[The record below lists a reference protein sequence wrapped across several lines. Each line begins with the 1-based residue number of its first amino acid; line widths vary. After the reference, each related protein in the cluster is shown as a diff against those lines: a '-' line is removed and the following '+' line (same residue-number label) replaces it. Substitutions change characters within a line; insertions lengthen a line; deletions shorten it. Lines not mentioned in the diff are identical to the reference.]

1 MKILIDTN
9 ILLDV
14 LYNRKEFVNDS
25 LMIFKLC
32 ELNEVEGYMSAIS
45 IPNII
50 YIMRKS
56 LTKDQTNDLVNK
68 LLLIFKVVDLKSEDL
83 LNALTLDFNDYE
95 DAIQCASA
103 KRIKAQ
109 YILTRNLRDFKSS
122 PIKAIEPF
130 SFLSNHTYS
139 K

>member
-1 MKILIDTN
+1 
-9 ILLDV
+9 
-14 LYNRKEFVNDS
+14 
-25 LMIFKLC
+25 
-32 ELNEVEGYMSAIS
+32 
-45 IPNII
+45 
-50 YIMRKS
+50 MRKS
-56 LTKDQTNDLVNK
+56 LTKVQTNDLVNK

-130 SFLSNHTYS
+130 SPEFA

>member
-32 ELNEVEGYMSAIS
+32 ELNEIEGYISAIS

-56 LTKDQTNDLVNK
+56 LTKVQTNDLVNK

-122 PIKAIEPF
+122 PKKAIEPF